1 MKHKD
6 DALVSKLWCVA
17 LVVCVVFPMGRMV
30 FPYVSGLLDHFAF
43 SAIEAVLSATLGFGL
58 YLVLFG

>member
-1 MKHKD
+1 MNRKD
-6 DALVSKLWCVA
+6 SALVSKLWCVA
-17 LVVCVVFPMGRMV
+17 LVVCVVFPSGRML
-30 FPYVSGLLDHFAF
+30 FPYVSDLIDPFAF